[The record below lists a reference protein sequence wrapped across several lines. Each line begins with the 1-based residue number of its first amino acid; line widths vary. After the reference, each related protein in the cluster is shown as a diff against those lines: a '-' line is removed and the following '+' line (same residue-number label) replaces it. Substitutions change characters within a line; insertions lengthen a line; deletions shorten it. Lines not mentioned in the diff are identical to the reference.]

1 MLYRKN
7 FSIDFSISL
16 PKDGASTFGRMTL
29 IRMAFRKRMSFR
41 RMALRLRKMTLSR
54 MTFRKRMKFRR
65 MALRMTLSSMTLSR
79 MTFRK

>member
-29 IRMAFRKRMSFR
+29 SRMPFRKRMPFR
-41 RMALRLRKMTLSR
+41 TMTLRQMLLRRFKFSRMTSRRRKFSRMTLSR
-54 MTFRKRMKFRR
+54 
-65 MALRMTLSSMTLSR
+65 AE
-79 MTFRK
+79 